1 MSQLRIPGA
10 SARSF
15 FPSSTSRP
23 KSGAGRLVSLAPE
36 AVQALRTWRAKQL
49 EDRLAW
55 GEAWQDTGHVFTR
68 SDGSVVHPDSITSEF
83 RRVQSRLDLP
93 RIRLHDARHTWATLA
108 LKMGVPLK
116 IVSANL
122 GHSSITV
129 TADIY
134 SHVTPTMAADA
145 TAQIAS
151 SIFSAT

>member
-1 MSQLRIPGA
+1 
-10 SARSF
+10 
-15 FPSSTSRP
+15 
-23 KSGAGRLVSLAPE
+23 
-36 AVQALRTWRAKQL
+36 
-49 EDRLAW
+49 
-55 GEAWQDTGHVFTR
+55 
-68 SDGSVVHPDSITSEF
+68 VVHPDSVTSEF
-83 RRVQSRLDLP
+83 RRVQNRLDLP

-116 IVSANL
+116 VVSANL